1 MRMSDSALRRLAWA
15 SAVFMV
21 LGTTAGVF
29 FAVSAGRFDTMA
41 FQLLMV
47 PFPVVGFLVVLRRP
61 QNRLG
66 WLMFSFGFA
75 SALPFEPYARY
86 ALVVRDGALPAGRL
100 ALAFAGPSWIPFFA
114 ITGFLLLLFP
124 DGHLPS
130 PRWRW
135 FARVCG
141 FGLCICALC
150 ILLFPSDGSDFGI
163 PGVQNPLG
171 IEALKPVLGFAIV
184 LAALAPILMLGGA
197 VGIVVRMR
205 RTTDDIERHQLR
217 VLAFAASIVAVMYGL
232 SFLGSN
238 TYDSWLQILGV
249 SSIVLIPI
257 AVGVAVLKYRL
268 YDIDVVINKTV
279 VFGVLAVFIT
289 VVYVAIVV
297 GVGAV
302 LGTDNNPALSIAATA
317 VVALAFQSVRARV
330 QKLANRFVYGTRA
343 TPYETLA
350 RLSER
355 AGSTYSIEGVLPQAA
370 RVIGEGT
377 GAERAEVWLTVGGR
391 LHREA
396 SWPDEGAVAATHDVP
411 EGDAV
416 IPVTLHGEQVGAI
429 TVTKKRGEQV
439 TPQEQELL
447 GDIAGQA
454 GLMMS
459 NVRLTAN
466 LEARLEEISRQA
478 AELRASRQRIVA
490 AQDEERRQL
499 ERNIHDGAQ
508 QHLVALAVKL
518 RLARA
523 MVIKDPERAATML
536 RELRTQVGDALETLN
551 QLSLGIYPPVL
562 EAEGLAAALRAQF
575 SQPDI
580 TLEITEGGVSRQ
592 PIELEA
598 AAYFCA
604 LEALQNVAKYSGA
617 TNVSVRLEEVDDEF
631 TFTVEDD
638 GRGFDTRSTGEGTGL
653 TGMRDRLAVFGGTV
667 AVESMP
673 GRGTRIRGSIPV
685 TQAVSP

>member
-1 MRMSDSALRRLAWA
+1 PRN
-15 SAVFMV
+15 
-21 LGTTAGVF
+21 T
-29 FAVSAGRFDTMA
+29 
-41 FQLLMV
+41 
-47 PFPVVGFLVVLRRP
+47 
-61 QNRLG
+61 LG
-66 WLMFSFGFA
+66 WIMFSMGFA
-75 SALPFEPYARY
+75 IALPFEPYAHY
-86 ALVVRDGALPAGRL
+86 ALVVRGGALPGGPL
-100 ALAFAGPSWIPFFA
+100 ALAFAGPSWIPFIA
-114 ITGFLLLLFP
+114 IPGFLLLLFP
-124 DGHLPS
+124 DGRLPT

-141 FGLCICALC
+141 VGLGVCALC
-150 ILLFPSDGSDFGI
+150 ILLFPGDGSDFGL

-171 IEALKPVLGFAIV
+171 IEVLKPVLGSAIV

-197 VGIVVRMR
+197 VGIVLRLR

-217 VLAFAASIVAVMYGL
+217 VLSYAASVVTVLYGL
-232 SFLGSN
+232 AFLGSD
-238 TYDSWLQILGV
+238 TYDSWFQILGV
-249 SSIVLIPI
+249 SSLVLIPI
-257 AVGVAVLKYRL
+257 AIGIAVMKYRL

-279 VFGVLAVFIT
+279 VFGALAAFIT
-289 VVYVAIVV
+289 IVYVAIVV
-297 GVGAV
+297 GVGVV
-302 LGTDNNPALSIAATA
+302 LGTDNNTALSIAATA
-317 VVALAFQSVRARV
+317 VVAMAFQPVRSRV
-330 QKLANRFVYGTRA
+330 QKLANRFVYGKRA

-355 AGSTYSIEGVLPQAA
+355 ASSTYSIDGVLPRAA

-377 GAERAEVWLTVGGR
+377 GAQRAEVWLMVGGR

-396 SWPDEGAVAATHDVP
+396 TWPDEDAGVALSDVP

-429 TVTKKRGEQV
+429 AVTKKRGEQI

-459 NVRLTAN
+459 NVRLTAD
-466 LEARLEEISRQA
+466 LEARLERISTQA
-478 AELRASRQRIVA
+478 DELRASRQRIVA

-523 MVIKDPERAATML
+523 MVIKDPQRAATML
-536 RELRTQVGDALETLN
+536 QELRTQVGDALETLN

-580 TLEITEGGVSRQ
+580 TLEITEDGLSRQ

-598 AAYFCA
+598 AAYFCS

-617 TNVSVRLEEVDDEF
+617 TEVSVRLEGSGDEF
-631 TFTVEDD
+631 TFTIEDD
-638 GRGFDTRSTGEGTGL
+638 GRGFDTGAASEGTGL
-653 TGMRDRLAVFGGTV
+653 VGMRDRLAVFGG
-667 AVESMP
+667 
-673 GRGTRIRGSIPV
+673 
-685 TQAVSP
+685 